1 MLRSCL
7 YLILLLVSTAFSPMS
22 NSLHAQLAIPY
33 SLLVD
38 VFENEAW
45 TTQLAFEKAGRPAAI
60 YLKLDR
66 QFELLQYPRPDTS
79 RCQLYAYWPEEL
91 FYYNIRYWVEI
102 TSVRQIDQQL
112 EIAFQS
118 RGLSDQKR
126 IPQVGKLVF
135 VRALDGWKLQLA
147 EIYPLD

>member
-7 YLILLLVSTAFSPMS
+7 YLVLVLVSTAFSPMS
-22 NSLHAQLAIPY
+22 NNVQAQLAIPY
-33 SLLVD
+33 SLLAEA
-38 VFENEAW
+38 FENEAW
-45 TTQLAFEKAGRPAAI
+45 TAQLAFEKEGRAAAI

-66 QFELLQYPRPDTS
+66 QFELVQYARPDTS
-79 RCQLYAYWPEEL
+79 RCELYAYWPEEL
-91 FYYNIRYWVEI
+91 FYHNIRYWVEI
-102 TSVRQIDQQL
+102 TSVRQLDQQF

-118 RGLSDQKR
+118 RGLGDQKR